1 MELRIFT
8 PRPEVSSAEEVW
20 KERKQAEA
28 AVRAYVADW
37 PSTMAFVHGPQGS
50 GKIHLI
56 ENVLKD
62 TGRDALTIDCR
73 ALQNATSD
81 TQLIQALAGQAG
93 YWPVFSF
100 LNSVNHL
107 IDLAS
112 VSLIGQKGALP
123 LPRVVG
129 KC

>member
-8 PRPEVSSAEEVW
+8 PTPQASTAEEVW

-28 AVRAYVADW
+28 AVRTYIADW
-37 PSTMAFVHGPQGS
+37 PSTIAFVHGPQGS
-50 GKIHLI
+50 GKTGLI

-62 TGRDALTIDCR
+62 TGRRALTIDCR

-81 TQLIQALAGQAG
+81 SKLITALAKQTG

-100 LNSVNHL
+100 LNSFNQL

-112 VSLIGQKGALP
+112 VGLIGQKGVCALVP
-123 LPRVVG
+123 
-129 KC
+129 